1 MRELLQAIHHFR
13 ELSTC
18 ERITIYDLSTLRV
31 RYLSVQEGLKRVR
44 SLVNISAL
52 SFYLLIVLVL
62 VSNILVSYVAF
73 KEYSKRD
80 TLFLTLSAVT
90 LILLYLIYPPLREA
104 PASDKVVVSFLP
116 LIILF
121 ILLIASGVLR

>member
-1 MRELLQAIHHFR
+1 
-13 ELSTC
+13 
-18 ERITIYDLSTLRV
+18 
-31 RYLSVQEGLKRVR
+31 VR
-44 SLVNISAL
+44 SLVNIGAL